1 MDKKAIIFKT
11 KSYILIAFYYSIGW
25 DDYVNYFKDNLKR
38 YNKLQRLRSKIEKDE
53 FLLRLNIL
61 GVDLDHLEEM
71 ERRCKIWE
79 NLDNDYDELNSHD
92 N

>member
-38 YNKLQRLRSKIEKDE
+38 YNKLQRLISKIEKDR
-53 FLLRLNIL
+53 FLLKFNVL
-61 GVDLDHLEEM
+61 GVDLEHLKEM

-79 NLDNDYDELNSHD
+79 DLELDYDELNSHD